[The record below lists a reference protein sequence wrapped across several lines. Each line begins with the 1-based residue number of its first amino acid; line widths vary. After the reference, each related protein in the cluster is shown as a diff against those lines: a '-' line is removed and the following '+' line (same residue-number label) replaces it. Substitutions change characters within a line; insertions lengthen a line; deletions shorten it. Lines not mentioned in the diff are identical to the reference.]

1 MNEEGIKQIPDL
13 IKELYSVVNKL
24 EDNFPGRH
32 FTLDGHLV
40 GSIGEV
46 IASYYYNLELLQAS
60 VATHDAQSTDGKMV
74 QIKATQGDTVGLRSE
89 PQHLLVIKILKDGN
103 IEEIFNGPG
112 KIAWDNSGKMQKNG
126 QRPISVNKLRNL
138 MESMPD
144 DIRLKSISNFNC
156 L

>member
-46 IASYYYNLELLQAS
+46 IASYYYNLELLPAS
-60 VATHDAQSTDGKMV
+60 VATHDAQSIDGKMV

-103 IEEIFNGPG
+103 MEEIFNGPG
-112 KIAWDNSGKMQKNG
+112 KIAWDTSGKMQKNG
-126 QRPISVNKLRNL
+126 QRPISVNKLRHL
-138 MESMPD
+138 MEGMPD